1 MVWFGFK
8 KCVQH
13 SGQPPTPK
21 IKTQPHPTP
30 THPTTVK
37 KGDRVAQ
44 MILERICM
52 APVVEVDT
60 LPETARCVRAF
71 FWGVIVQVCVQN

>member
-1 MVWFGFK
+1 M
-8 KCVQH
+8 
-13 SGQPPTPK
+13 
-21 IKTQPHPTP
+21 
-30 THPTTVK
+30 
-37 KGDRVAQ
+37 AQ